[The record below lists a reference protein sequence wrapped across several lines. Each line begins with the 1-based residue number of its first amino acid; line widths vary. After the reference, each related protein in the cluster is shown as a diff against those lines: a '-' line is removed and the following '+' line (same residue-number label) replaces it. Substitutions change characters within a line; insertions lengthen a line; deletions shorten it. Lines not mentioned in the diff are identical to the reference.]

1 MDSLETYRRLVQ
13 ELLTRYAAED
23 MAEEGVEVQLSLD
36 TVRDHY
42 QWLNVGWHGSD
53 YIYDCYIHI
62 DIKDGKVWIQRNWTE
77 EKPAVELVKMGIPK
91 EDIVLGLQPPSSRPY
106 TDYGVA

>member
-1 MDSLETYRRLVQ
+1 MDKVERYRQWVQ
-13 ELLTRYAAED
+13 ELLTRYAEED
-23 MAEEGVEVQLSLD
+23 VTEDGVEVQLSLD

-42 QWLNVGWHGSD
+42 QWLNVGWHGTN
-53 YIYDCYIHI
+53 YVYDCYVHI

-77 EKPAVELVKMGIPK
+77 EQPAAELVKMGVPP
-91 EDIVLGLQPPSSRPY
+91 EDIVLGLQPPSNRPY

>member
-1 MDSLETYRRLVQ
+1 MDKIEKYRQLVQ
-13 ELLTRYAAED
+13 ALLTRYAEED
-23 MAEEGVEVQLSLD
+23 SVAAGVEVQLSLD

-42 QWLNVGWHGSD
+42 QWLNVGWHD
-53 YIYDCYIHI
+53 TNYIYDCYIHI

-77 EKPAVELVKMGIPK
+77 EQPAVELVKMGIPPQ
-91 EDIVLGLQPPSSRPY
+91 DIVLGLQPPSNRPY